1 MQFGGTSLLDSL
13 NCVVLLFS
21 DFHVTLVSQH
31 GDPEM
36 SLNSEVHQSPQNLVD
51 EEMNSVRLVHL
62 GSGSSQAKSF
72 LEKVQ

>member
-1 MQFGGTSLLDSL
+1 M
-13 NCVVLLFS
+13 
-21 DFHVTLVSQH
+21 VTRRW
-31 GDPEM
+31 